1 MFKDE
6 LARVHSHCR
15 QFGSSMLADAKEI
28 LGDFAG
34 ALFSIRYS
42 KYQGLW
48 SWPKVTRGGMYVANN
63 TFNSVQVLILTS

>member
-1 MFKDE
+1 
-6 LARVHSHCR
+6 
-15 QFGSSMLADAKEI
+15 MLADAKEI

-48 SWPKVTRGGMYVANN
+48 SWPKVTRGGMYVENN